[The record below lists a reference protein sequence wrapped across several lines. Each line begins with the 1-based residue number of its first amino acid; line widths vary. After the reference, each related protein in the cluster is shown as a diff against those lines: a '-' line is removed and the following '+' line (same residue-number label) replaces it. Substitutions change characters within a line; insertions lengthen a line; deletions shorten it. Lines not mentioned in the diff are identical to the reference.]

1 MSKLSF
7 IVEARGE
14 QFLVYRSRAEIG
26 QPLETLASVACEA
39 AAWCVDGHGM
49 PAITTLTVSGPWD
62 ATDLQQRGREAAY
75 LLCDA
80 YNADGECWQPRPL
93 RPVAT
98 HDRTGMEAELD
109 RIAAKLES
117 ETVH

>member
-49 PAITTLTVSGPWD
+49 PAVTTLTVSGPWD
-62 ATDLQQRGREAAY
+62 ATDL
-75 LLCDA
+75 LSDA